1 MGASGRA
8 CGEPTTA
15 GFVAAS
21 FLRVAKMRLHDL
33 LKTQEDQVY
42 SMKQWVV
49 REASNPDA
57 LQEAGTFR

>member
-1 MGASGRA
+1 
-8 CGEPTTA
+8 
-15 GFVAAS
+15 
-21 FLRVAKMRLHDL
+21 MRLHDL